1 MDQGPRQHP
10 HSSSR
15 DRRGFHHGAVLYN
28 TKLGIRSPKDLEG
41 RKVGVNRGYT
51 VTTGVWAR
59 GILQHECGVDL
70 SAVTWVCSGDEHV
83 AEFRPPQNVIAM
95 QAGKTLEEL
104 LVAGEIAATIGVQV
118 SHPDVAPL
126 FPDAAQTGLGR
137 LAHAGY
143 YPINHVLVAKTAV
156 LESSPDLTVKLF
168 EAFTQAKQPY
178 LERLRRNDIA
188 TPSKADQMYRQVLEI
203 TGRDPL
209 PYGIGPNRAMLETL
223 ISYAT
228 QQQIIARPCEVE
240 ELFTP
245 EPRRWPD

>member
-1 MDQGPRQHP
+1 M
-10 HSSSR
+10 
-15 DRRGFHHGAVLYN
+15 
-28 TKLGIRSPKDLEG
+28 T
-41 RKVGVNRGYT
+41 
-51 VTTGVWAR
+51 
-59 GILQHECGVDL
+59 
-70 SAVTWVCSGDEHV
+70 
-83 AEFRPPQNVIAM
+83 EFRPPQNVVAM
-95 QAGKTLEEL
+95 QAGKTLEGL

-126 FPDAAQTGLGR
+126 FPDAAQTGLQR
-137 LAHAGY
+137 LAREGY

-245 EPRRWPD
+245 RATALARLTGRCS